1 MAITSIKTGSSF
13 TNLQKYD
20 TAIASNPPL
29 MAAPTA
35 TDGGTGT
42 TASVAFTTVT
52 GATSYGVL
60 SSPGSFTAT
69 GTSSPLTVS
78 GLTSGTAYTFQVRGI
93 NSTSTGPYSAAS
105 NSVTPVSPSSF
116 ESIATFTGNGT
127 ASTYTFSSI
136 PSTYKH
142 LQIRYQWIGD
152 VNATNDNLRMQW
164 NGSTYAGYVSHILYG
179 DGTNKGAASSVGNV
193 EFPIGAYGVLGS
205 TTYPCVGIID
215 IQNANVNGVYKT
227 FRSIS
232 GSDKN
237 GTTSVGTA
245 GIELDSGFYDIYG
258 GDTARISSITLKIGG
273 GNFATGTTFALYGIK
288 G

>member
-13 TNLQKYD
+13 TNLQKFD
-20 TAIASNPPL
+20 TAVASNPPL

-35 TDGGTGT
+35 TDGGTGS

-78 GLTSGTAYTFQVRGI
+78 GLTSGTAYTFQVRGV

-105 NSVTPVSPSSF
+105 NSVTPVAPSSF
-116 ESIATFTGNGT
+116 DSIATLSGSGV
-127 ASTYTFSSI
+127 STVTFSSI

-142 LQIRYQWIGD
+142 LQIRIFGQA
-152 VNATNDNLRMQW
+152 NS
-164 NGSTYAGYVSHILYG
+164 GSGYVRMRFNGDTGTNYAQHYLQGYG
-179 DGTNKGAASSVGNV
+179 DGTGGYAGGNASTNMISLYGYYGNIYSFKSTIV
-193 EFPIGAYGVLGS
+193 DIADYGS
-205 TTYPCVGIID
+205 TTKNKTVRGFDGY
-215 IQNANVNGVYKT
+215 NSNGNNST
-227 FRSIS
+227 EINLLSGLWMNTSAITSI
-232 GSDKN
+232 
-237 GTTSVGTA
+237 T
-245 GIELDSGFYDIYG
+245 IYG
-258 GDTARISSITLKIGG
+258 DGGIFSS
-273 GNFATGTTFALYGIK
+273 TTQFALYGIK